1 MPKKMGT
8 NSKAVEAR
16 ARKDEKKRAE
26 QDRIQKEKEDAYW
39 KDDDKQLLRKAQRK
53 AEQEKKKEET
63 LAKKALKQALYEE
76 EMASIKGPSGG
87 GSSSGPTKVT
97 RAQIATKLESKKI
110 ESPKPKVI
118 ETPIEENLN
127 RIQVENEART
137 VDEAI
142 AVLSV
147 ADTEFERHP
156 ERRVKAAY
164 TAFEEKM
171 LPKYKAENSNLRLS
185 QIKQILKKDWMKSP
199 ENPLNQPHVAYNS
212 AIVKK

>member
-87 GSSSGPTKVT
+87 GSSSGPNKVT